1 MQIMKTNLLYNKPI
15 KIFALINATVIGV
28 MTIMSLTI
36 LPYNNLVGIT
46 NPVLGDFFILYQI
59 LINTIAYIFSIAIT
73 GIALL
78 ILIIR
83 FVISIKN
90 KKENCTDKKLT
101 KKEIT
106 LSILAHT
113 SPIFTFLIFMLP
125 FIPRYV
131 SNSITRNLISLI
143 ILAFLILVPTII
155 IKNLF
160 FQK

>member
-1 MQIMKTNLLYNKPI
+1 MKRELLYNKTI
-15 KIFALINATVIGV
+15 KIFGLINATIIGI

-46 NPVLGDFFILYQI
+46 NPGLADFFILYQV
-59 LINTIAYIFSIAIT
+59 LINTFAYIFNIVIT

-78 ILIIR
+78 ILVVR
-83 FVISIKN
+83 FVINIKN
-90 KKENCTDKKLT
+90 KKEDYIKLT

-125 FIPRYV
+125 FLPRYIG
-131 SNSITRNLISLI
+131 NNITRNIISLI
-143 ILAFLILVPTII
+143 ILAFLILVPTVI

-160 FQK
+160 FQKSNNAK